1 MRKILLLTLIA
12 ITILPFS
19 SCKKYEEGPALTL
32 LSKKQRAANTWN
44 ILKYYENG
52 TDKTEDA
59 KSVFGDF
66 VLIIDKNNM
75 KYSKTFK
82 ALGILPYGES
92 GAWKFSSDQ
101 SSLEFTPDN
110 ASVSPYNWK
119 IIKLKETELGVTYV
133 YNGITVKAYFN

>member
-1 MRKILLLTLIA
+1 MKKILLLTLITT
-12 ITILPFS
+12 IILPFS

-66 VLIIDKNNM
+66 VLIIDRNNM
-75 KYSKTFK
+75 KYSKSFK

-92 GAWKFSSDQ
+92 GSWSSKKR
-101 SSLEFTPDN
+101 
-110 ASVSPYNWK
+110 NWVLLMS
-119 IIKLKETELGVTYV
+119 IMAQL
-133 YNGITVKAYFN
+133 